1 MNQWAAQPSNSVAS
15 ERADIQLSNVTFRYG
30 KRVAVSEVSLEVAD
44 GQLFAVL
51 GPNGGGKT
59 TLFRILCTLLLP
71 EEGTVRVSGL
81 DVEKNAQQ
89 IRRLI
94 GVVFQSNS
102 LDPHLSAEENLVNQG
117 HLFGMRG
124 GELKAQTKQLL
135 DRFGLDGRKRDLIR
149 TLSGGLRR
157 RVELAKSLLHR
168 PRILILDEPTAG
180 LDPKVRHEFWQY
192 VQELRQDQGIT
203 VVFTSHLMEEAE
215 RCDEL
220 VALNAGRIVARGSPA
235 VLKQRIQ
242 GDVVIVKTPDAEQ
255 LGKSIGERFNSP
267 YRIVNDT
274 LRMELPRG
282 HEFVQ
287 ELMEAYPD
295 QIESVTIGR
304 PTLEDAFVH
313 ETGQMFSDSPDN
325 S

>member
-1 MNQWAAQPSNSVAS
+1 MNQQSVQPSKSAAS
-15 ERADIQLSNVTFRYG
+15 ERADIQISNVSFRYG
-30 KRVAVSEVSLEVAD
+30 TRIAVNEVSLEVTD

-59 TLFRILCTLLLP
+59 TLFRMLCTLLLP
-71 EEGTVRVSGL
+71 QEGTVRISGL
-81 DVEKNAQQ
+81 DSRESAQQ

-102 LDPHLSAEENLVNQG
+102 LDPHLSGEENLWHQG

-124 GELKAQTKQLL
+124 EELKAHVGRLL
-135 DRFGLDGRKRDLIR
+135 GRFGLEGRRRDLVR

-180 LDPKVRHEFWQY
+180 LDPRVRQEFWEH
-192 VQELRQDQGIT
+192 VQELRRDEGIT
-203 VVFTSHLMEEAE
+203 VVFTSHLMDETE

-220 VALNAGRIVARGSPA
+220 IALNAGQVVARGSPA

-242 GDVVIVKTPDAEQ
+242 GDVVIVKTGDAER
-255 LGKSIGERFNSP
+255 LGKSIGERFN
-267 YRIVNDT
+267 YQFGIVNGT

-287 ELMEAYPD
+287 ELMETYPD
-295 QIESVTIGR
+295 QIESVTVGR
-304 PTLEDAFVH
+304 PTLEDVFVH
-313 ETGQMFSDSPDN
+313 ETGRMFDSPEN